1 MATLTLTSGTLQQ
14 ASFDKVGDGFKYDEL
29 KLSKGSYI
37 AARPYQMNSGTKIT
51 ADPGAVITLAAGV
64 SESLFPAMIPIFGQ
78 VTKTIQ
84 DITIEN
90 VIFDGNYLKQVV
102 PHGKA
107 FHNFVGLSNC
117 NNLDIH
123 GVTVKNSMGDG
134 ARIKDSEGIKFS
146 GNTVLGCGHDG
157 LFTDRC
163 DGVEAWDNTIKVRI
177 NSGLR
182 CKGSN
187 NVSFHDND
195 IQRVPAYTPSTG
207 PLIQVENSRANES
220 TSNVLIKDNYLANA
234 QGPGIWAAGHT
245 ATATYAAKGLTIAG
259 NTILNCGQLPAGQD
273 DPSLYHAIGGI
284 SCDGW
289 NDVLIEDNYIDGN
302 LGYGICFG
310 SYITASAGTK
320 YKAKVKNNT
329 IKNTKK
335 CYYPDGNP
343 GCGIGNLLPA
353 KYTVELEGNILEGN
367 ITDFVGVS
375 QIPPLVTEPIVEPPV
390 STPDTYEI
398 VLSCSSEEDALTG
411 LEWLKSASIRRV

>member
-14 ASFDKVGDGFKYDEL
+14 GSFDKVGDGFKYDEL
-29 KLSKGSYI
+29 KLSKGSYV
-37 AARPYQMNSGTKIT
+37 AARPYQMNSGTTIT

-78 VTKTIQ
+78 VTKSIE

-90 VIFDGNYLKQVV
+90 VIFDGNYLKQIV

-107 FHNFVGLSNC
+107 FHNFIGLSNC
-117 NNLDIH
+117 TNLDIH

-163 DGVEAWDNTIKVRI
+163 DGVEAWNNTIKVRI

-187 NVSFHDND
+187 HVSFHDND
-195 IQRVPAYTPSTG
+195 IQRVSAYTPSTG
-207 PLIQVENSRANES
+207 PLIQVENSRANET
-220 TSNVLIKDNYLANA
+220 TSNVSILNNYLANSW
-234 QGPGIWAAGHT
+234 GPGIWAAGHT
-245 ATATYAAKGLTIAG
+245 ATATDAATGLTIKNNDIVG
-259 NTILNCGQLPAGQD
+259 CGQMPATYALSGV
-273 DPSLYHAIGGI
+273 AGI
-284 SCDGW
+284 ACDGW
-289 NDVLIEDNYIDGN
+289 DDVLIQDNKITDC
-302 LGYGICFG
+302 LGYGVVFG
-310 SYITASAGTK
+310 RYMTTSAGTG
-320 YKAKVKNNT
+320 YKATVKNNT
-329 IKNTKK
+329 IQNTKK
-335 CYYPDGNP
+335 CNYPVASSGSAI
-343 GCGIGNLLPA
+343 CNLVPE
-353 KYTVELEGNILEGN
+353 KYTVLEEGNILSDN
-367 ITDFVGVS
+367 VIDYYGVS
-375 QIPPLVTEPIVEPPV
+375 HIEIQEPEIPIVTSPEG
-390 STPDTYEI
+390 YEI